1 MRRPSLLFLT
11 FGWFFLFVSTSAA
24 QPDWATQPPS
34 GSRWY
39 LYGVGIAHAT
49 GDKVYDR
56 QRADDVA
63 RTDIARQ
70 LRITVTSRL
79 TSTKVEDTELG
90 YTHDTRE
97 VIESSVS
104 LTLEGVA
111 IKERHY
117 DKIRKIYY
125 ALAQLNRQSA
135 AERIGEKIQSA
146 AHRAGG
152 YLRQAEWLRS
162 EETTYQAFLA
172 LLQAAEERA
181 AVELDESIYRA
192 LATNSVDALLEA
204 EGLGS
209 LFSPSRTEIDRHI
222 NEMVTSLAFSDIDGN
237 RQTIDAGRVEYPLSA
252 RLITGSPGGAVK
264 VSGFPVQF
272 VAATGRVRL
281 DDRGNTDKNGFVS
294 SNVYHA
300 GTCIHP
306 SCKIVASVD
315 TTVIRAQ
322 APGNRIERWIDRLGD
337 VRTSFEL
344 LPGIFGIED
353 GVAELACRLMHTPS
367 LAQAYPELSMVVARF
382 TYQDTRIAG
391 PFTGPLRR
399 LMHTELATIGRG
411 RVIEQVNLSAAVA
424 GYGDPNVTETIARAV
439 RADVVVW
446 GDYWEQGD
454 SVVVNARMTGVNGAR
469 LASATIAIPREAIP
483 YTIRP
488 PVLDPD
494 IPEPPPNGIPIKIWT
509 ERGDGGM
516 FVEGE
521 RLTAYVQAGSDCYLR
536 LLYRQVDGQVIQI
549 FPNRL
554 SGDERVKSGQVY
566 SIPDTDDA
574 FDYVIKAP
582 FGVEYLISVASA
594 TPFPRLQG
602 REINGGVV
610 LPGTMNNVI
619 QRLIGGRTWYGQA
632 LCSMTT
638 VAQ

>member
-1 MRRPSLLFLT
+1 MRRPRLSLLT
-11 FGWFFLFVSTSAA
+11 SGWIFLFVSTSAA
-24 QPDWATQPPS
+24 QPEWTTQPPS
-34 GSRWY
+34 GSARY

-70 LRITVTSRL
+70 LQVTVTSRL
-79 TSTKVEDTELG
+79 TSTKVEDAELG

-97 VIESSVS
+97 VIVSSVS
-104 LTLEGVA
+104 LTLDGVA
-111 IKERHY
+111 IKERYY
-117 DKIRKIYY
+117 DQKHNTYY
-125 ALAQLNRQSA
+125 ALAQLHRQSA

-146 AHRAGG
+146 AQRAGG
-152 YLRQAEWLRS
+152 YLRQAEWLRT

-209 LFSPSRTEIDRHI
+209 LFSPSGTEIDRHI
-222 NEMVTSLAFSDIDGN
+222 AEMVTSLAFSDIDGN
-237 RQTIDAGRVEYPLSA
+237 RQTIDAGRAAYPLSA
-252 RLITGSPGGAVK
+252 RLITGSSGGPVA

-272 VAATGRVRL
+272 VAATGRARL
-281 DDRGNTDKNGFVS
+281 DHRGNTDKNGIAS
-294 SNVYHA
+294 SDVYHA

-306 SCKIVASVD
+306 YCTIVASVD
-315 TTVIRAQ
+315 TAVIRAQ
-322 APGNRIERWIDRLGD
+322 APGNQVDRWIDRLGD

-353 GVAELACRLMHTPS
+353 GVAELACRLLHTPGMV
-367 LAQAYPELSMVVARF
+367 QAYPEPSIVVAGF
-382 TYQDTRIAG
+382 TYQDTRISG

-399 LMHTELATIGRG
+399 LMQTELASIGRG
-411 RVIEQVNLSAAVA
+411 RVIERGNLSAAAAV
-424 GYGDPNVTETIARAV
+424 YGDPNATETIARV
-439 RADVVVW
+439 VHADVVVW
-446 GDYWEQGD
+446 GDYWHQSD
-454 SVVVNARMTGVNGAR
+454 RVVVNARMTGVNGAR
-469 LASATIAIPREAIP
+469 LASATIEIPREAIP
-483 YTIRP
+483 YTVRP

-494 IPEPPPNGIPIKIWT
+494 ISEPPVNGIPIKIWT
-509 ERGDGGM
+509 ERGDGGL

-521 RLTAYVQAGSDCYLR
+521 RLTAYVQADSDCYLR

-554 SGDERVKSGQVY
+554 SGDERVKSAQVY
-566 SIPDTDDA
+566 SIPDADDA
-574 FDYVIKAP
+574 FDYVIQAP
-582 FGVEYLISVASA
+582 FGVEYLIAVASA

-602 REINGGVV
+602 REINGGVM
-610 LPGTMNNVI
+610 LPGTVNNVI
-619 QRLIGGRTWYGQA
+619 QRLVEGRTWYGQA

-638 VAQ
+638 VGQ